1 MSDERTNLLGMT
13 EEELSTF
20 SQRIGEASYRGS
32 QLYRWLYAR
41 GATSFATM
49 TDLGK
54 EFRPFHAGHVHV
66 GNDHV
71 ERPLF
76 TQAHAEFRVFRGD
89 YFILIFKII
98 VQHHADTRF
107 VVDDQDRIH

>member
-13 EEELSTF
+13 KEELSAF

-54 EFRPFHAGHVHV
+54 EFRKRLEDAARIGGVTLQARRGVQSGTEPKSFSS
-66 GNDHV
+66 
-71 ERPLF
+71 PLK
-76 TQAHAEFRVFRGD
+76 TGCRSKAC
-89 YFILIFKII
+89 
-98 VQHHADTRF
+98 
-107 VVDDQDRIH
+107 